1 MFPNGV
7 VVGQGLNL
15 PQATR
20 QRKIDEEL
28 WEDSEEKLSSDHV
41 IERFFSQHEREGNEA
56 ARKAHPSPRPK
67 RRALPPEAE
76 E

>member
-1 MFPNGV
+1 M
-7 VVGQGLNL
+7 
-15 PQATR
+15 TR

-41 IERFFSQHEREGNEA
+41 VERFFSQHEREGIDA
-56 ARKAHPSPRPK
+56 ARKGHASLRPK
-67 RRALPPEAE
+67 RRPALPPEAE